1 MMPWYALCWALCTLQ
16 LPGLSTGK
24 LIREEI
30 TLTWDLG
37 APNGHVREMIK
48 MNGDFPGPSFV
59 WDEDDDIEVI
69 LSFTFLF
76 QGKIVTSETSGH
88 CSQQNAIQLQYPLA
102 WIDVSLYFKC
112 DPFHL

>member
-1 MMPWYALCWALCTLQ
+1 MASMMPSHALCWALCTLL
-16 LPGLSTGK
+16 LPGLTVGK

-69 LSFTFLF
+69 ERSALDS
-76 QGKIVTSETSGH
+76 GEIVTFETLGH
-88 CSQQNAIQLQYPLA
+88 CSQQNAI
-102 WIDVSLYFKC
+102 
-112 DPFHL
+112 